1 MEELIGC
8 VGAIHKIRCK
18 FAVPDRKELEE
29 IVERDIVR
37 YDIVDYSVGLLR
49 DRQREDIENILRH
62 HIDNPISGEIT
73 LEALEER
80 NIVSVVYWKFR
91 VIDRMLDLSL
101 PGVVFRIPDLFLGV
115 RQGVNIIQRDGNRLR
130 IDDDFEKCCC
140 EEFFKIPS
148 SRDDQNKQSNQKL
161 KL

>member
-1 MEELIGC
+1 MGTIPKLRCHSCASFEKEIKRIIQQDTVVSDIILNP
-8 VGAIHKIRCK
+8 VGNAIR
-18 FAVPDRKELEE
+18 
-29 IVERDIVR
+29 
-37 YDIVDYSVGLLR
+37 LLSK
-49 DRQREDIENILRH
+49 RQFEDIEYILRH
-62 HIDNPISGEIT
+62 HIDNPILSGEIT
-73 LEALEER
+73 LEVLQER
-80 NIVSVVYWKFR
+80 NIISIVFWKFR
-91 VIDRMLDLSL
+91 VIDRSFELSL
-101 PGVVFRIPDLFLGV
+101 PGVSVGIPDLFVGV